1 MENVESRV
9 LELRKINWREL
20 QFIQAN
26 DFKDLP
32 DDEKTRLKASMVG
45 NNFVDPFKV
54 WEDDEGILWCLDG
67 KHRIVILQELDK
79 EGIDIPYLLPATI
92 IECKSKKE
100 AAKLVL
106 IYSSSYATITK
117 EGMSN
122 FIENYQLNW
131 NELREEV
138 SLTDFS
144 VPRFEQFIDYYGT
157 EKAQEAED
165 ETATQ
170 VNEDLPLL
178 VKVGDFF
185 KLGNSYLLCAD
196 FQQDGM
202 VEKLMQ
208 GKKARILMTDPP
220 YNLAASEFTNKGE
233 NKHENFAF
241 AGGEMS
247 DLEFKDF
254 LKKIMTTSIA
264 HTVDGAIHFIFMDFR
279 HCWHMTQA
287 AHESYP
293 EMASTKRHAYEPKQ
307 VCVWVKDLF
316 ANGSFYR
323 AKHEFCFIFKSGTAK
338 HLSKIDLMDRQR
350 SNVWEYSSATSLA
363 NPDRDQLQSH
373 PTPKNVSMVADAII
387 DTTDAEDG
395 VIDYF
400 MGSGTTL
407 IACEQ
412 VGAVAYGTEIQP
424 KYVQHIILRYMK
436 FCQKQDKE
444 IVFEHLNGN
453 LKLEEFMDLV
463 V

>member
-1 MENVESRV
+1 L
-9 LELRKINWREL
+9 LEEL
-20 QFIQAN
+20 HN
-26 DFKDLP
+26 
-32 DDEKTRLKASMVG
+32 
-45 NNFVDPFKV
+45 
-54 WEDDEGILWCLDG
+54 EG
-67 KHRIVILQELDK
+67 VQV
-79 EGIDIPYLLPATI
+79 PYLLPATLI
-92 IECKSKKE
+92 ACKDKKE

-117 EGMSN
+117 EGMSS

-157 EKAQEAED
+157 EKAQESED

-196 FQQDGM
+196 FQQAG
-202 VEKLMQ
+202 VLEKLMQ
-208 GKKARILMTDPP
+208 GNKARILMTDPP

-241 AGGEMS
+241 GGGEMS

-254 LKKIMTTSIA
+254 QKKIMTSAIT

-323 AKHEFCFIFKSGTAK
+323 AQHEFCFIFKSGTAK
-338 HLSKIDLMDRQR
+338 HVSKLSLEDRQR
-350 SNVWEYSSATSLA
+350 SNVWSYASATSLA
-363 NPDRDQLQSH
+363 NPDREQLQNH
-373 PTPKNVSMVADAII
+373 PTPKNITMVADAIV
-387 DTTDAEDG
+387 DTTNEGEG
-395 VIDYF
+395 VLDFF

-407 IACEQ
+407 IASEQ
-412 VGAVAYGTEIQP
+412 VGCVAYGTEIEP
-424 KYVQHIILRYMK
+424 RYVQHIVLRYLK
-436 FCQKQDKE
+436 FCQKQGKE
-444 IVFEHLNGN
+444 IVFEHLNGE
-453 LKLEEFMDLV
+453 LKLEEFMALV
-463 V
+463 A